1 MTTTRTTMP
10 GTAMN
15 DEYKLTLREIEE
27 HEREVVLASGEHAA
41 PERFPRLYNRSVA
54 FTAIRTVRAINPD
67 PAEYLA
73 IRVGPRSSTKLELA
87 VADWNKHWEAAQFR
101 RRFFDEDELPASLR
115 KVAELGDVNTILIPK
130 TRSGYYEYSPI
141 YHLLPRSTLERFDLP
156 LLRAGQWPYG
166 IAIGDVDK
174 FLPDDFVSRLSQ
186 AWAFEVWRHIDS
198 GTGLAGFSDRDPIK
212 LLAHDL
218 KFWLPAVTE
227 VIQARLRELPIVND
241 DNEAEFPP
249 PLVDGSVLEGALMG
263 RPRKGS
269 DVWTGEE
276 DARCAITEAV
286 AAAKSISRLQEIL
299 DAIRS
304 NRAEDDFSQ
313 RWSYAREDFER
324 RLYGKRRKFKLA
336 FVELDDVTPVV
347 GPESD
352 IVDQMVLSDFMSVI
366 DEKSRQI
373 VMLVT
378 SGQSNLSEVGRQ
390 LGYANNSA
398 VQKRLR
404 KLAVKAKRHLDLLD

>member
-1 MTTTRTTMP
+1 MT
-10 GTAMN
+10 
-15 DEYKLTLREIEE
+15 DEHELTLSEIEQ
-27 HEREVVLASGEHAA
+27 HERESILASGEHAG
-41 PERFPRLYNRSVA
+41 PERFPRLFNLSVG
-54 FTAIRTVRAINPD
+54 FTAIRTIRAIDPA

-73 IRVGPRSSTKLELA
+73 IRMGPGSSLKLQLA

-101 RRFFDEDELPASLR
+101 RRFFDGDELPASLL
-115 KVAELGDVNTILIPK
+115 KVAELGDVNAILVPK

-141 YHLLPRSTLERFDLP
+141 YHLLPRSTLERFGLP
-156 LLRAGQWPYG
+156 LLMAGQWPYG
-166 IAIGDVDK
+166 IAFGDVEK
-174 FLPDDFVSRLSQ
+174 FLPNDFANRLSR

-198 GTGLAGFSDRDPIK
+198 GTGLSGFSDRDPVK

-227 VIQARLRELPIVND
+227 VIQARLRDLPIVND
-241 DNEAEFPP
+241 DNEPEFPP
-249 PLVDGSVLEGALMG
+249 PLIDGSVLEGALMG
-263 RPRKGS
+263 RPRMGS
-269 DVWTGEE
+269 DVWSGEE
-276 DARCAITEAV
+276 DAKWAIAEIV
-286 AAAKSISRLQEIL
+286 EAAKSLSKLQEIL

-304 NRAEDDFSQ
+304 NRVEDDFSQ
-313 RWSYAREDFER
+313 RWSHAREDFER

-336 FVELDDVTPVV
+336 FVELDDITPIV

-352 IVDQMVLSDFMSVI
+352 IIDQIVLSDFMSVI
-366 DEKSRQI
+366 DEKNRQI

-378 SGQSNLSEVGRQ
+378 SGESNLSEVGRQ

-404 KLAVKAKRHLDLLD
+404 KLAVQAKRHLDLLD

>member
-1 MTTTRTTMP
+1 MT
-10 GTAMN
+10 
-15 DEYKLTLREIEE
+15 DDHELTFSEIEQ
-27 HEREVVLASGEHAA
+27 HERESILASGEHAA
-41 PERFPRLYNRSVA
+41 PERFPRLFNLSVG
-54 FTAIRTVRAINPD
+54 FTAIRTLRAIDPE

-73 IRVGPRSSTKLELA
+73 IRVGPRSSVKLQLA

-101 RRFFDEDELPASLR
+101 RRFFDDDELPASLL
-115 KVAELGDVNTILIPK
+115 KVAELGDVNTILVPK

-141 YHLLPRSTLERFDLP
+141 YHLLPRSTLERFGLP
-156 LLRAGQWPYG
+156 LLTAGQWPYG
-166 IAIGDVDK
+166 IAFGDVER
-174 FLPDDFVSRLSQ
+174 FLPDDFANRLSR

-198 GTGLAGFSDRDPIK
+198 GTGLSGFSDQDPIK

-249 PLVDGSVLEGALMG
+249 PLIDGSVLEGAVMG
-263 RPRKGS
+263 RPRMGS
-269 DVWTGEE
+269 DVWSGEE
-276 DARCAITEAV
+276 DAKWAIAETVE
-286 AAAKSISRLQEIL
+286 AAKSVSRLQEML
-299 DAIRS
+299 DAVRS
-304 NRAEDDFSQ
+304 NRVEDDFSQ
-313 RWSYAREDFER
+313 RWSHAREDFER

-336 FVELDDVTPVV
+336 FVELNDVTPIVS
-347 GPESD
+347 PESD
-352 IVDQMVLSDFMSVI
+352 IIDQIVLSDFMSVI
-366 DEKSRQI
+366 DEKNRQI
-373 VMLVT
+373 VVLVT
-378 SGQSNLSEVGRQ
+378 SGESNLSEVGRQ